1 MVKETGATPA
11 GEEKKMKLLI
21 AEDDLASR
29 RLLETL
35 VAHWGYDAV
44 ATKDGL
50 EAWHA
55 FERDDAPSLALLD
68 WNMPRMEGIEVCLR
82 IKESARLRSTYVI
95 LLTAQGK
102 SENIVTG
109 LEAGAD
115 DYIVKP
121 YRREELR
128 ARLKVATRTV
138 ALQQSLADRV
148 QALQDALA
156 QVKRLQGLLPMC
168 AWCKKIRSD
177 EHYWQSVD
185 HYLAQH
191 TEAQFSHSICPDC
204 RDTLVQPAQERHV
217 KREK

>member
-1 MVKETGATPA
+1 
-11 GEEKKMKLLI
+11 MKLLI
-21 AEDDLASR
+21 AEDDLGSR
-29 RLLETL
+29 RLLQTL

-44 ATKDGL
+44 VTRDGL

-55 FERDDAPSLALLD
+55 FERDEPPPLALLD
-68 WNMPRMEGIEVCLR
+68 WNMPRMEGVEVCHR

-121 YRREELR
+121 YEQAELR
-128 ARLKVATRTV
+128 ARLKVGARTV
-138 ALQQSLADRV
+138 ALQRSLADRV
-148 QALQDALA
+148 QALQDALD

-177 EHYWQSVD
+177 EHYWQTVD

-191 TEAQFSHSICPDC
+191 TEAQFSHGICPDC
-204 RDTLVQPAQERHV
+204 RDALVQPTM
-217 KREK
+217 KRDHKTSEA